1 MMLAFK
7 EQNCNLT
14 LAEGLEIYL
23 SYLKENNKKIGT
35 DGSDDDYK
43 IWQCHDCTHVIF
55 GNGVTFEEESIN
67 DLHGLILCSYEWKDY
82 LAYFKDPFLKN
93 HMKYL
98 WKEVGLKKT
107 IFSMFNIYKSIFG
120 ILKMRFKM
128 KKKWPLKVPDSYLE
142 RKICDL
148 RKEYG
153 IQILTENQ
161 RPKKFIEWSGA
172 IKNPK

>member
-1 MMLAFK
+1 MLAFK
-7 EQNCNLT
+7 NQNCELT
-14 LAEGLEIYL
+14 LAEGLGIYL

-55 GNGVTFEEESIN
+55 GNGVTFEEEMIN
-67 DLHGLILCSYEWKDY
+67 DLHGLILCSYKWHDY

-107 IFSMFNIYKSIFG
+107 IISMFHIYKSLLG
-120 ILKMRFKM
+120 ILKMRF
-128 KKKWPLKVPDSYLE
+128 
-142 RKICDL
+142 
-148 RKEYG
+148 
-153 IQILTENQ
+153 
-161 RPKKFIEWSGA
+161 
-172 IKNPK
+172 

>member
-1 MMLAFK
+1 MLAFK
-7 EQNCNLT
+7 EQNCELT

-82 LAYFKDPFLKN
+82 LAYFKDPFLSN
-93 HMKYL
+93 S
-98 WKEVGLKKT
+98 
-107 IFSMFNIYKSIFG
+107 FSFDESPCFSSNSLIHFSNSLI
-120 ILKMRFKM
+120 
-128 KKKWPLKVPDSYLE
+128 D
-142 RKICDL
+142 
-148 RKEYG
+148 
-153 IQILTENQ
+153 
-161 RPKKFIEWSGA
+161 FITGVLATHSLFA
-172 IKNPK
+172 SSLSS

>member
-1 MMLAFK
+1 MLAFK
-7 EQNCNLT
+7 NQNCELT

-35 DGSDDDYK
+35 DGSSDDYK

-55 GNGVTFEEESIN
+55 GNGITFEEESIN
-67 DLHGLILCSYEWKDY
+67 DLHNLILCSYKWQDY

-107 IFSMFNIYKSIFG
+107 IISMFNIYKSIFG

-148 RKEYG
+148 REEHG
-153 IQILTENQ
+153 IQILSENQ
-161 RPKKFIEWSGA
+161 RPKKFIEWSGT

>member
-7 EQNCNLT
+7 KQNCELT

-55 GNGVTFEEESIN
+55 GNGITFEEETIN
-67 DLHGLILCSYEWKDY
+67 DLHGLILCSYEWRDY
-82 LAYFKDPFLKN
+82 VAYFEDPFLKN

-107 IFSMFNIYKSIFG
+107 IISMFHIYKSLLG

-128 KKKWPLKVPDSYLE
+128 KKKMAAQSSRLLFEKKNLRPQRRIWNTNTFGRSKTK
-142 RKICDL
+142 KIH
-148 RKEYG
+148 
-153 IQILTENQ
+153 
-161 RPKKFIEWSGA
+161 
-172 IKNPK
+172 